1 MIYIKFLL
9 GQFKILLMLVFS
21 GLFVYPFIVYP
32 KRRWIWSLRYNT
44 KRSQP
49 WYFWYADTYESG
61 FGSDEKNYLNSTYG
75 IYELVLK
82 QDGTPDY
89 EKFKTYGKLK
99 KFTLGY
105 IWAVIRNGVWNYI
118 IKSSPRLGEKTDVNI
133 ITSTGGASPWTWR
146 NKTHFGK
153 QHVTWKVKGVKYF
166 RYSFTKKFIFG
177 FYINFML
184 GTGGSGNRQVIKL
197 RFFKVK

>member
-1 MIYIKFLL
+1 METNWKTRRR
-9 GQFKILLMLVFS
+9 KEEKS
-21 GLFVYPFIVYP
+21 
-32 KRRWIWSLRYNT
+32 KRTS
-44 KRSQP
+44 KQEMS
-49 WYFWYADTYESG
+49 
-61 FGSDEKNYLNSTYG
+61 KN
-75 IYELVLK
+75 
-82 QDGTPDY
+82 Q
-89 EKFKTYGKLK
+89 
-99 KFTLGY
+99 
-105 IWAVIRNGVWNYI
+105 W
-118 IKSSPRLGEKTDVNI
+118 KTDVNI

-153 QHVTWKVKGVKYF
+153 QHVTWKVEGVKYF